1 MQLHTIRQAAT
12 RLAVSTT
19 TIRRLIK
26 MTELPAIRIGRCV
39 RLREEDVEALIRRDR
54 IGRSSN
60 KQREMRR

>member
-12 RLAVSTT
+12 RLAVSMT